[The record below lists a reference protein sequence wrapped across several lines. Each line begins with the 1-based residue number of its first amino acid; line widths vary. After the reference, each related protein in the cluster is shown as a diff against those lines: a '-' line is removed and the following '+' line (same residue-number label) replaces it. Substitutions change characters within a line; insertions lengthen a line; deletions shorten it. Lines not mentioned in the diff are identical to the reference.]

1 MKITKS
7 HLMRIIREELYL
19 IQNAIDH
26 ESNFYE
32 NMEEDE
38 ELEDDDTIDESW
50 PDNEEV

>member
-38 ELEDDDTIDESW
+38 DDDIIDEQ
-50 PDNEEV
+50 